1 MIENEENYLITVIG
15 FNYRTRKEASVF
27 FFKQGNVFRGY
38 QYCKEDLQLGDS
50 C

>member
-1 MIENEENYLITVIG
+1 MIENEENYLITFIG

-27 FFKQGNVFRGY
+27 LKQGNVFSGY
-38 QYCKEDLQLGDS
+38 QYCMEDLQLGDS